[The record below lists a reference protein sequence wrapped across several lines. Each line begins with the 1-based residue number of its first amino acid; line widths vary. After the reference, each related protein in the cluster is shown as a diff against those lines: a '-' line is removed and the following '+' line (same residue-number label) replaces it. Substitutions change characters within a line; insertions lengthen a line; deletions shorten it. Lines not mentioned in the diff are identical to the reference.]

1 MKVKWNQKYLSGVDR
16 ITCLHGEKTCP
27 FLYSHVSGPQSPAL
41 FNFAFQ
47 MSIFPC
53 SVAALVSLGH
63 NYWFPA
69 ETPATCWIWR
79 RHGLWITWPRLKSQL
94 QSPAGCVILGDFLY
108 LKKKFI
114 YLFGCI
120 QSYLQGFPGGARGKE
135 PACQCR
141 RQERHGFDSWVRKI
155 PWSRK
160 WQPTSVFL
168 PEKNVTDRG
177 AWWAT
182 VQRVKKSWTW
192 LSD

>member
-27 FLYSHVSGPQSPAL
+27 FLYSHLSGPQPPAL

-94 QSPAGCVILGDFLY
+94 QSPAGCVILGDFLQKN
-108 LKKKFI
+108 KKSLFI
-114 YLFGCI
+114 YLAASNLTCRASQVALVVKNLPANTGDIRDMGWDNFLEEGMATHSSILVWRILWIESLAGYSPWGC
-120 QSYLQGFPGGARGKE
+120 KE
-135 PACQCR
+135 LDTT
-141 RQERHGFDSWVRKI
+141 E
-155 PWSRK
+155 
-160 WQPTSVFL
+160 
-168 PEKNVTDRG
+168 
-177 AWWAT
+177 AT
-182 VQRVKKSWTW
+182 
-192 LSD
+192 